1 MIETPSA
8 GSRINQQA
16 PIVGG
21 STDDTLDSVSLS
33 IFEGQNTS
41 GNQVFTESTLPVGT
55 AWSVQPPSLAEGT
68 YTAVAGQVNSTSGE
82 PGISPAVTFTIH
94 TGGAKNETKDFKLNL
109 DDLLPE
115 GDVLAREVEHGD
127 GSGHGRRAGKRRHWG
142 IVPWIF
148 WGMHGSERVIGNLRA
163 IM

>member
-1 MIETPSA
+1 MKGIGKLGFATTAVLTALAVGPLAGASAAGPNVMIETPSA

-82 PGISPAVTFTIH
+82 PGISPAVTFTI
-94 TGGAKNETKDFKLNL
+94 D
-109 DDLLPE
+109 
-115 GDVLAREVEHGD
+115 
-127 GSGHGRRAGKRRHWG
+127 
-142 IVPWIF
+142 
-148 WGMHGSERVIGNLRA
+148 
-163 IM
+163 